1 MSSIALSSAHFPEV
15 HFQEK
20 VALRDELATFLG
32 LPSGSTLSRQDITKY
47 LVAYCKE
54 KGLMDGQTI
63 HPDAALAALLDVLP
77 GDYMCVLNLSRY
89 MWSHYQP
96 STRPEIRFQD
106 KVLLSDDLAA
116 FLDLPAGSTLV
127 RQDMTKCILAYC
139 KENGL
144 MDGAQ
149 TIRPDAALA
158 ELFGLLPGEYVCIT
172 NLNRYLHSHYVKA

>member
-20 VALRDELATFLG
+20 VVLREELATFLG
-32 LPSGSTLSRQDITKY
+32 LPTGSTLSRQDIVKS

-54 KGLMDGQTI
+54 KGLIDGQII
-63 HPDAALAALLDVLP
+63 HPDAALATLLDVLP

-89 MWSHYQP
+89 LWSHYQP
-96 STRPEIRFQD
+96 SSRPEIRFQD

-116 FLDLPAGSTLV
+116 FLDLPAGSTLL
-127 RQDMTKCILAYC
+127 RQAMTKSILVYC

-144 MDGAQ
+144 MEGVQ
-149 TIRPDAALA
+149 TIRPDAAMT
-158 ELFGLLPGEYVCIT
+158 ELFGLLPGEYVCVT